1 MTAMVPGRNLR
12 LLAKMGFLV
21 VDFSEVRCSDI
32 LVIDAK
38 TYVAEA
44 TLATEVVLHHRRRP
58 RQGPVDGRR
67 RVSIPCRRSTVGR
80 ADKSFGHLMGRPCI
94 STRTMG
100 PKSLPVVTRAI
111 AEAECCPIIDFS
123 LRSVGM

>member
-21 VDFSEVRCSDI
+21 DNRSEVRYSDI

-67 RVSIPCRRSTVGR
+67 RVSIPRRRSTVGR
-80 ADKSFGHLMGRPCI
+80 ADKPLGHLMGRPCI
-94 STRTMG
+94 STRTTKPMS
-100 PKSLPVVTRAI
+100 PPMVIWAV
-111 AEAECCPIIDFS
+111 AEPECCPIFDFYH
-123 LRSVGM
+123 RSVGT